1 MQPPTLIT
9 WIVIAIAVAVGIGVY
24 LSWRAGRLD
33 RLHTRLET
41 ARAALDV
48 ALVRRSS
55 VALELAS
62 SSLLDPAA
70 SLLLAEAA
78 HEARRLDGQ
87 VRPAEGAGRWTDPM
101 RQAGQHQEPARS
113 RELAESDLTRALRA
127 VLAQPGCR
135 TSLAVRDGAEE
146 LLTELD
152 AAAGR
157 VLLARRFYNDAV
169 TVTRQARRRP
179 LVRLCRLAGG
189 AGLPEFFDIDDAL
202 DGHDDSSDG
211 PTMWREVGI

>member
-1 MQPPTLIT
+1 MQPSALVT
-9 WIVIAIAVAVGIGVY
+9 WIAVAVVVAVGVGVH

-41 ARAALDV
+41 ARVALDL

-78 HEARRLDGQ
+78 HEARRVDGHE
-87 VRPAEGAGRWTDPM
+87 PAE
-101 RQAGQHQEPARS
+101 S
-113 RELAESDLTRALRA
+113 NLTRVLRA

-135 TSLAVRDGAEE
+135 EQLAARDGAAD

-152 AAAGR
+152 AAAAQVR
-157 VLLARRFYNDAV
+157 LARRFYNDAV
-169 TVTRQARRRP
+169 TVTRQVRRRP

-189 AGLPEFFDIDDAL
+189 ARLPEFFDIDDAL
-202 DGHDDSSDG
+202 DGDGDTPGG